1 MSENEID
8 LTKEACK
15 LVISAVDML
24 SEIKKTQPERF
35 LDYAPAVLRMII
47 DYINNI

>member
-8 LTKEACK
+8 LTKEDCR

-24 SEIKKTQPERF
+24 SEKKTQPERF
-35 LDYAPAVLRMII
+35 LDYTPAVLRMII